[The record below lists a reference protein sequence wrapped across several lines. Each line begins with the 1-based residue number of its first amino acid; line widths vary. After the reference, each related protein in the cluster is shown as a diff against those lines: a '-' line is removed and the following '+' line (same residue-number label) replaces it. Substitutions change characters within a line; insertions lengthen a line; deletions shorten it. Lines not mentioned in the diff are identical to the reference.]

1 MRDEAGRK
9 DDGGTATVGARRGR
23 DAEGVTALALERVA
37 VELGGRPVVDGV
49 SLTVGR
55 GEWLTLI
62 GPNGA
67 GKTTLLRA
75 VAGLVRHRGL
85 IRLDGAELPRLG
97 RREVARRVAVVPQV
111 PAMPAG
117 MTVRE
122 YVMLGRTPYVS
133 YAGREGRR
141 DHAATETAI
150 ARLDLGELAGRHLGT
165 LSGGERQRAVLAR
178 ALAQEAPLL
187 LLDEPT
193 SALDA
198 GRQQEALELI
208 DVLRLDAGLTV
219 VAAMHDLTLAGQYAS
234 RLILLSGGRVV
245 AEGGAAEVLTE
256 PLIAEH
262 YGARVRVH
270 DGAVIPVRAS

>member
-1 MRDEAGRK
+1 
-9 DDGGTATVGARRGR
+9 VSS
-23 DAEGVTALALERVA
+23 ALALRRVT
-37 VELGGRPVVDGV
+37 VELGGRNVVDGV
-49 SLTVGR
+49 SLAVEH
-55 GEWLTLI
+55 GEWLTMI

-75 VAGLVRHRGL
+75 VAGLVGHRGE
-85 IRLDGAELPRLG
+85 IEIGGRPVRRL
-97 RREVARRVAVVPQV
+97 RRRDLARRVAVVPQV
-111 PAMPAG
+111 PLMPGG

-122 YVMLGRTPYVS
+122 YVLLGRTPYVS
-133 YAGREGRR
+133 YAGRESRR
-141 DHAATETAI
+141 DFAATEEAMG
-150 ARLDLGELAGRHLGT
+150 RLDLAGLADRQLGT

-208 DVLRLDAGLTV
+208 DALRLDAGLTV
-219 VAAMHDLTLAGQYAS
+219 VAAMHDLTLAGLYAS
-234 RLILLSGGRVV
+234 RLLLLSGGRVV
-245 AEGGAAEVLTE
+245 AEGGAEEVLTE

-262 YGARVRVH
+262 YGARVRVL
-270 DGAVIPVRAS
+270 DGAVIPVRR

>member
-1 MRDEAGRK
+1 MSQ
-9 DDGGTATVGARRGR
+9 
-23 DAEGVTALALERVA
+23 ALALRRVT
-37 VELGGRPVVDGV
+37 VELGGRNVVDGV
-49 SLTVGR
+49 SLAVEH
-55 GEWLTLI
+55 GEWVTLI

-75 VAGLVRHRGL
+75 VAGLIGHQGEIEIGGERVR
-85 IRLDGAELPRLG
+85 RLR
-97 RREVARRVAVVPQV
+97 RRELARRVAVVPQV
-111 PAMPAG
+111 PLMPGG

-122 YVMLGRTPYVS
+122 YVLLGRTPYVS
-133 YAGREGRR
+133 YAGRESRR
-141 DHAATETAI
+141 DFAATEEAM
-150 ARLDLGELAGRHLGT
+150 ARLDLAELAGRQLGT

-208 DVLRLDAGLTV
+208 DALRLDAGLTV

-234 RLILLSGGRVV
+234 RLLLLSGGRVV
-245 AEGGAAEVLTE
+245 AEGGAEEVLTE

-262 YGARVRVH
+262 YGARVRVL
-270 DGAVIPVRAS
+270 DGAVIPVRR

>member
-1 MRDEAGRK
+1 LSALSLARVNVELAGRN
-9 DDGGTATVGARRGR
+9 
-23 DAEGVTALALERVA
+23 
-37 VELGGRPVVDGV
+37 VVDGV
-49 SLTVGR
+49 SFGVEH
-55 GEWLTLI
+55 GEWVTLI

-67 GKTTLLRA
+67 GKTTLIRA
-75 VAGLVRHRGL
+75 VAGLVGHAGE
-85 IRLDGAELPRLG
+85 IAIDGDNVRRLG

-111 PAMPAG
+111 PLMPNG
-117 MTVRE
+117 MTIRE
-122 YVMLGRTPYVS
+122 YVLLGRTPYVS

-141 DHAATETAI
+141 DHAAVEQAL
-150 ARLDLGELAGRHLGT
+150 ARLDLVELEGRQLGT

-208 DVLRLDAGLTV
+208 DALRLDAGLTV
-219 VAAMHDLTLAGQYAS
+219 VAAMHDLTLAGLYAS
-234 RLILLSGGRVV
+234 RLLLLSGGRIV
-245 AEGGAAEVLTE
+245 AQGGAAEVLTE

-262 YGARVRVH
+262 YGASVRVV
-270 DGAVIPVRAS
+270 DGAVIPIRIAR

>member
-1 MRDEAGRK
+1 MSGGEGR
-9 DDGGTATVGARRGR
+9 AIS
-23 DAEGVTALALERVA
+23 ALALHRVE
-37 VELGGRPVVDGV
+37 VELGGRNVVDGV
-49 SLTVGR
+49 SFAVEH
-55 GEWLTLI
+55 GEWVTLI

-75 VAGLVRHRGL
+75 VAGLVHHRGE
-85 IRLDGAELPRLG
+85 IAVGGEPVRRLG

-111 PAMPAG
+111 PLLPAG

-122 YVMLGRTPYVS
+122 YVLLGRTPYVS
-133 YAGREGRR
+133 YMGREGRHDR
-141 DHAATETAI
+141 AATEEALV
-150 ARLDLGELAGRHLGT
+150 RLDLVELAGRQLGT

-198 GRQQEALELI
+198 GRQQEALELV
-208 DVLRLDAGLTV
+208 DALRLDAGLTV
-219 VAAMHDLTLAGQYAS
+219 VAAMHDLTLAGLYAP
-234 RLILLSGGRVV
+234 RLLLLSGGRIV
-245 AEGGAAEVLTE
+245 AQGAPAEVLTE

-262 YGARVRVH
+262 YGAKVRVVE
-270 DGAVIPVRAS
+270 GAVIPVRT